1 MLETPYLDNLQSP
14 LQPLGDHLEYQTY
27 ETFER
32 DPVKYERYGHAIYL
46 ALLDGMGMGWYPSM
60 GSKGA
65 SFATSMDLADSNMEG
80 GHNDDRD
87 GRGNVAVDVHRVT
100 ILVVGAGRGP
110 LVREAVSAVARAS
123 ASLARGDR
131 GDGSSNV
138 GGKALCAKIVAIE
151 KNPSAVLYLR
161 GLKRADPSWNG
172 GREYDPHD
180 ATAIDDDD
188 DGSDA
193 GTSVVTVVGCDMREA
208 SSHPLLGQMVRDHT
222 RRADIVVSELL
233 GSFGDNE
240 LSPECLDGVQR
251 CGVLKENCVSIPQR

>member
-1 MLETPYLDNLQSP
+1 M
-14 LQPLGDHLEYQTY
+14 
-27 ETFER
+27 
-32 DPVKYERYGHAIYL
+32 
-46 ALLDGMGMGWYPSM
+46 
-60 GSKGA
+60 
-65 SFATSMDLADSNMEG
+65 
-80 GHNDDRD
+80 
-87 GRGNVAVDVHRVT
+87 
-100 ILVVGAGRGP
+100 
-110 LVREAVSAVARAS
+110 
-123 ASLARGDR
+123 
-131 GDGSSNV
+131 

-151 KNPSAVLYLR
+151 KNPSAVLFLR

-222 RRADIVVSELL
+222 HRADIVVSELL